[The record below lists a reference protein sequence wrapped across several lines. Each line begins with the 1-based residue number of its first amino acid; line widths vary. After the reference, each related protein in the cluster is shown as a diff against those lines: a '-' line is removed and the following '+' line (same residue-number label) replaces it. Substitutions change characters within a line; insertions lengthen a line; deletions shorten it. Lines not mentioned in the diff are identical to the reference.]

1 MLELKDKF
9 VKIIK
14 SNSANEAINIISKI
28 KNPINNEKLGINKAE
43 KIYNLYV
50 NEYIVEYDMYKHA
63 NNIDDYHKKVKN
75 FKNKH
80 K

>member
-14 SNSANEAINIISKI
+14 SNSANDAINIISKI

-63 NNIDDYHKKVKN
+63 NNIDDYQKKVKN

>member
-1 MLELKDKF
+1 MFELKDKF

-14 SNSANEAINIISKI
+14 RNSADDAINIISKI

-43 KIYNLYV
+43 KIYKLYV

-63 NNIDDYHKKVKN
+63 NNISDYQKKVKN
-75 FKNKH
+75 FKNNH

>member
-14 SNSANEAINIISKI
+14 RNSANDAINIISKI

-63 NNIDDYHKKVKN
+63 NNIDDYQKKVKN
-75 FKNKH
+75 FKNNH

>member
-14 SNSANEAINIISKI
+14 RNSVNDAINIISKI

-75 FKNKH
+75 FKNNH